1 MRAILTMALA
11 CLAFTGC
18 QPKKPESLRI
28 DPSLEA
34 MIPAN
39 TVFIAGADIDAIRDT
54 PVYQKLLGRMPL
66 PQLDEFTQQTG
77 LDPRKDLS
85 RVISCT
91 NGKTG
96 LLMARGNF
104 NVKDLE
110 ARLET
115 RGAKR
120 SAYKNHSLFGDER
133 MSIYFMNGTTAI
145 AGSAS
150 DLRSLIDQGSGGG
163 RGVPPAL
170 RDLIRTIPAND
181 QIWAALTGGLQGL
194 NIGIPP
200 NSNLENIVNAL
211 QSIDTATVG
220 MDLSKGFGLVAAVTC
235 RTERDAK
242 FVHDMVRGVV
252 GLGRLNT
259 PDNHP
264 ELLKLY
270 DSIKVTQQQTH
281 AQVTAEIPADL
292 ADRFMDLWLKR

>member
-1 MRAILTMALA
+1 MRAMWAAVA
-11 CLAFTGC
+11 CLALAGC

-34 MIPAN
+34 MIPAD

-66 PQLDEFTQQTG
+66 PQLDEFTRQTG

-96 LLMARGNF
+96 LLMARGKF
-104 NVKDLE
+104 SAGDLE
-110 ARLET
+110 KRLES

-133 MSIYFMNGTTAI
+133 MAICFMNATTAV
-145 AGSAS
+145 AGSDS
-150 DLRSLIDQGSGGG
+150 GIRSLIDQDGGG
-163 RGVPPAL
+163 RGLPPAL

-181 QIWAALTGGLQGL
+181 QIWAALTGGLEGL

-211 QSIDTATVG
+211 KSIDTATLG
-220 MDLSKGFGLVAAVTC
+220 MDLSKGFDLSAAVTC
-235 RTERDAK
+235 KTERDAK
-242 FVHDMVRGVV
+242 FVHDMVRGMV

-264 ELLKLY
+264 EFLKLY
-270 DSIKVTQQQTH
+270 DAIKVTQQQTH

>member
-1 MRAILTMALA
+1 MRAIWVALA
-11 CLAFTGC
+11 CLALPAC
-18 QPKKPESLRI
+18 QPKKQESLRI

-34 MIPAN
+34 MIPAG

-66 PQLDEFTQQTG
+66 PQLDEFTRQTG
-77 LDPRKDLS
+77 LDPRRDLS

-91 NGKTG
+91 NGKQS
-96 LLMARGNF
+96 LLMARGKF
-104 NVKDLE
+104 NVSELE
-110 ARLET
+110 KRLET

-120 SAYKNHSLFGDER
+120 FNYKNRTLFGDER
-133 MSIYFMNGTTAI
+133 MAIFFMNATTAI
-145 AGSAS
+145 AGPES
-150 DLRSLIDQGSGGG
+150 DLRSLIDRGSGGG
-163 RGVPPAL
+163 RGLPPAL
-170 RDLIRTIPAND
+170 RDLIRTIPANN

-220 MDLSKGFGLVAAVTC
+220 MDLSKGFDLTAAVTC
-235 RTERDAK
+235 KTERDAK
-242 FVHDMVRGVV
+242 FVHDMVRGMV

-264 ELLKLY
+264 EFLKLY
-270 DSIKVTQQQTH
+270 DSIKVTYQQTH